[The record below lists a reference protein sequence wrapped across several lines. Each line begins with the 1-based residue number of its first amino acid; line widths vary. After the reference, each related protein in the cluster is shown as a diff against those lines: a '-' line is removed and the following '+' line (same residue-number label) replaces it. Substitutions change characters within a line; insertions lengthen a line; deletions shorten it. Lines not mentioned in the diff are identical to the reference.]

1 MSDSESRQH
10 LLTVSE
16 ALSSASAS
24 PAFERAWKAFVTGFI
39 FVFFAVNLIWLFAR
53 DPITVGAKAYI
64 TPLIIALGW
73 KQNWSVFAPATRH
86 TIHHESAIITFADDS
101 QKIYEFPRMQKLGL
115 WHKFQH
121 EKLRASLSDTIAW
134 PGHENYLPSVAAL
147 LARSNANPKN
157 QPTTVTLIMNY
168 MIIPPPQE
176 GKILLREALPEHSNK
191 MVFFIYEVKPKDLE
205 LDPPG
210 LSLAN
215 LPISC

>member
-1 MSDSESRQH
+1 MSDSESRQY

-16 ALSSASAS
+16 ALNSASARPS
-24 PAFERAWKAFVTGFI
+24 FDRAWKALVTGFI
-39 FVFFAVNLIWLFAR
+39 LVFFTVNLTWLFANNQATLR
-53 DPITVGAKAYI
+53 AKI

-73 KQNWSVFAPATRH
+73 KQNWSVFAPVTRH

-101 QKIYEFPRMQKLGL
+101 QKVYEFPRMQKLGV

-134 PGHENYLPSVAAL
+134 PGHENYLPSIAAL

-168 MIIPPPQE
+168 MIIPPPKE
-176 GKILLREALPEHSNK
+176 GKILIREALPEHSNK
-191 MVFFIYEVKPKDLE
+191 MVFFIYKVKPKDLE
-205 LDPPG
+205 FDPLG
-210 LSLAN
+210 LSLAPI
-215 LPISC
+215 PISC